1 MVDGRVMHTP
11 SEALASMPPR
21 SRLLLQV
28 DQYAVVAC
36 LTVRLPVPALQFVSQ
51 FDHRGLQMCVW
62 DWALSLSDE
71 LEMMRHGN
79 QLRRY
84 LFDVLYLVVR

>member
-1 MVDGRVMHTP
+1 MHAP

-21 SRLLLQV
+21 SRFLLQI
-28 DQYAVVAC
+28 DQYVVVIC
-36 LTVRLPVPALQFVSQ
+36 LTVRLPFQSYNLFLILIV
-51 FDHRGLQMCVW
+51 GLQMCVW

-71 LEMMRHGN
+71 LEMVRHGN

-84 LFDVLYLVVR
+84 LYDVLYLVVR